1 MNPAQASAALLKA
14 ANEYTHNPTPQT
26 VLNPFKEAI
35 LTLRAKYASYEIVTS
50 MLAQHGVQVPIATV
64 RRFCRCNHGDMK
76 RIRAEILAQKNPSPT
91 PGEATPDT
99 LPGDTSSSSKKSR
112 RLRGSV

>member
-50 MLAQHGVQVPIATV
+50 MLAQHGVRVPITTV
-64 RRFCRCNHGDMK
+64 RRFCRCNHSEMK
-76 RIRAEILAQKNPSPT
+76 RIRAEILVQKKPSST
-91 PGEATPDT
+91 TVDATPEN
-99 LPGDTSSSSKKSR
+99 PAGETSRSSKKSR
-112 RLRGSV
+112 SLRGPA